1 VSNEATISDL
11 IGRGEDALLEGGFRT
26 GDFAQARA
34 LLSSARERAKRDGDR
49 VLEAAAADRLGL
61 ALHYQNIARL
71 MKGMELTPADIDAE
85 EMLFREA
92 LDFREAGDDRAGVAQ
107 SLFGLG
113 LVSQVLRR
121 DWASAMPRFWRA
133 LEIVEEIGDVADLY
147 TRSEVHRH
155 VGFYYLVEDVRPDEA
170 VRHLQRSLELREQ
183 LGDARVIPSGLVALG
198 EAELVA
204 GHPEQAVELLEQALL
219 MARQAGLLAERIND
233 AEHAL
238 QDARAMLATQQRE
251 TKPSER

>member
-1 VSNEATISDL
+1 VSSEATISDL
-11 IGRGEDALLEGGFRT
+11 IRRGEDALLEGGFRT

-34 LLSSARERAKRDGDR
+34 LLSAARERAKRAGDR
-49 VLEAAAADRLGL
+49 ALEAAATDRLGL
-61 ALHYQNIARL
+61 ALHYENIARL
-71 MKGMELTPADIDAE
+71 MQGLELAPADIDAE

-92 LDFREAGDDRAGVAQ
+92 LDLREADDDRAGVAQ

-113 LVSQVLRR
+113 LVFQVLRR

-133 LEIVEEIGDVADLY
+133 LEIVEEIGDAADLY

-155 VGFYYLVEDVRPDEA
+155 VGFYYLVEEVRLDEA
-170 VRHLQRSLELREQ
+170 VRHLQRSLDLRKQ

-219 MARQAGLLAERIND
+219 IARQAGLLPERIND
-233 AEHAL
+233 AEHTL
-238 QDARAMLATQQRE
+238 QDARAMLATHQTEAKPRE
-251 TKPSER
+251 R

>member
-1 VSNEATISDL
+1 VTSEATITDL
-11 IGRGEDALLEGGFRT
+11 IDRGEDALLEGGFRT
-26 GDFAQARA
+26 GDFTQARA

-49 VLEAAAADRLGL
+49 ALEASAADRLGL
-61 ALHYQNIARL
+61 ALHYENISRL
-71 MKGMELTPADIDAE
+71 MQGAELTPADIDAE

-92 LDFREAGDDRAGVAQ
+92 LDLREADNDRAGVAQ

-113 LVSQVLRR
+113 LVFQVLRR

-133 LEIVEEIGDVADLY
+133 LEIVEEIGDTADLY

-170 VRHLQRSLELREQ
+170 VRHLHRSLELRTQ

-204 GHPEQAVELLEQALL
+204 GHPEQAVELFEQALL
-219 MARQAGLLAERIND
+219 IARQAGLLTERIDD
-233 AEHAL
+233 ADQAL
-238 QDARAMLATQQRE
+238 KDARANLAAQQ
-251 TKPSER
+251 TGAKPE